1 MNRWVLAAEVI
12 ERSAMR
18 YTPAGVPALDLKLK
32 AESTVTEDGRP
43 RKVSLEVRAVAI
55 GAITRSVNALVLGEP
70 VQCAGFLTTSRNGK
84 GLVYHLT
91 ELA

>member
-12 ERSAMR
+12 ERGAMR

-32 AESTVTEDGRP
+32 AESTVMEDGQP

-55 GAITRSVNALVLGEP
+55 GEITRNVNALVLGEP
-70 VQCAGFLTTSRNGK
+70 VQCAGFLTASRNGK